1 MASLDVSVVIPVYRS
16 EESLRPLV
24 GRLLQVL
31 EKTGLSHEV
40 VLVEDG
46 GGDGSWKVL
55 RDLQANDPDRVVVI
69 ELMRNYGQHNALMCG
84 FRCTRGEYVVTLD
97 DDLQNPP
104 EEVPKLLAAVR
115 TGQFDLVYGTYPSK
129 KHSLWRNAGSALVN
143 AFYRVVFKNAVTIS
157 SFRAI
162 HRPLLESI
170 FPYDL
175 NFTFIDGLLAWNTQR
190 IAQIE
195 VEHHPRATG
204 RSGYD
209 PRKLIQ
215 LAFNLFTNFSLLPL
229 QLVSWFGLALSG
241 MGFFV
246 VLYYFVQYLRAQ
258 IIVPG
263 YASTIIAIL
272 VVGGTQLL
280 ALGIIGEYLG
290 RLHLNVNRKPQY
302 TIRTMLSSHPGDRG
316 PGKPSGTEAL
326 EPGGPSTRHL
336 RIDLPGQKDTEC
348 KTVPAPHKGFEAS
361 APRHS

>member
-104 EEVPKLLAAVR
+104 EEVSKLLAAVR
-115 TGQFDLVYGTYPSK
+115 TGQFDLVYGTYSSK

-175 NFTFIDGLLAWNTQR
+175 NFTFIDGLLA
-190 IAQIE
+190 
-195 VEHHPRATG
+195 
-204 RSGYD
+204 
-209 PRKLIQ
+209 
-215 LAFNLFTNFSLLPL
+215 
-229 QLVSWFGLALSG
+229 
-241 MGFFV
+241 
-246 VLYYFVQYLRAQ
+246 
-258 IIVPG
+258 
-263 YASTIIAIL
+263 
-272 VVGGTQLL
+272 
-280 ALGIIGEYLG
+280 
-290 RLHLNVNRKPQY
+290 
-302 TIRTMLSSHPGDRG
+302 
-316 PGKPSGTEAL
+316 
-326 EPGGPSTRHL
+326 
-336 RIDLPGQKDTEC
+336 
-348 KTVPAPHKGFEAS
+348 
-361 APRHS
+361 